1 MIRRSR
7 SMSSMPRPARATA
20 RRRSWV
26 LCPATTRHSSPRA
39 GNGSRRWRRRRRR
52 PPRAATIP
60 APIPR
65 AWRWRCRRNAIC
77 PASRGSICCTA
88 LGRRAS
94 DIMRAACRPAEHD
107 RGGERMKMSF
117 SRRAMLLAL
126 AMAAAGLVPLAAA
139 APRLLGH
146 MYGSG
151 LGVRQDFAQAMEW
164 YRQAAE
170 RGDRSAQWSLGLGYM
185 RGLGGLPVDQRM
197 AAQLFQR
204 AAEQGFAYAQGD
216 LGMAYEFGE
225 GVPRNRQ
232 MALHWLDLAAAQGYG
247 RAHWYADWLRR
258 PDTPQFQTVAQLD
271 GYING
276 QVMAT
281 NGLGRRGGGGPPP
294 PGNVWN
300 GQSYGPANPVTG
312 APCHSSLHHC

>member
-1 MIRRSR
+1 
-7 SMSSMPRPARATA
+7 
-20 RRRSWV
+20 
-26 LCPATTRHSSPRA
+26 
-39 GNGSRRWRRRRRR
+39 
-52 PPRAATIP
+52 
-60 APIPR
+60 
-65 AWRWRCRRNAIC
+65 
-77 PASRGSICCTA
+77 
-88 LGRRAS
+88 
-94 DIMRAACRPAEHD
+94 
-107 RGGERMKMSF
+107 MKMSF

-126 AMAAAGLVPLAAA
+126 AMAAAGLAPLAAA
-139 APRLLGH
+139 APKADAILLVAGGDSEALFERGQQLYDAKQYAAALPILLDAARRGHPGAQRLLGH

-170 RGDRSAQWSLGLGYM
+170 RGDRAAQWSLGLGYM

-312 APCHSSLHHC
+312 APCHASLHNC